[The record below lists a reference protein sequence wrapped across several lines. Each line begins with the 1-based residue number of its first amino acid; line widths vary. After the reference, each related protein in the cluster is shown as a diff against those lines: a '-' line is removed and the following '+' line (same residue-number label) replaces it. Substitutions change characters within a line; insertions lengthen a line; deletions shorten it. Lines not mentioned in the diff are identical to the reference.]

1 MSIEKKKVALVTGAN
16 KGIGKE
22 TARQLAKAGMTVYA
36 GARSK
41 ERGQQTVSE
50 LKEQSFDVRFLQ
62 LDVTDDDSVQNAA
75 KQIENE
81 FGCLDVL
88 VNNAGIITEEERP
101 SEVRASTGVRPSGIT
116 ADSVRQTYEVNV
128 FGVVRVTKAMLPLLQ
143 KAPAARIVNLSS
155 PLGSLTLKADQEHL
169 VSKVGLLAYGSSKAA
184 LNSITLYYAN
194 ELRDTGILVNAA
206 NPGFV
211 ATDLNTHTGFRS
223 VEDGAAI
230 VVELATL
237 DKDGPTGIF
246 KGDEGI
252 VPW

>member
-1 MSIEKKKVALVTGAN
+1 MSIEKRKVALVTGAN

-22 TARQLAKAGMTVYA
+22 TVRQLAQAGMTVYA

-50 LKEQSFDVRFLQ
+50 LKQQGLDVRFLQ
-62 LDVTDDDSVQNAA
+62 LDVTDDNSVQNVA

-81 FGCLDVL
+81 SGYLDVL
-88 VNNAGIITEEERP
+88 VNNAGTITEDERP
-101 SEVRASTGVRPSGIT
+101 SQKRASTGVRPSDIT

-128 FGVVRVTKAMLPLLQ
+128 FGVVRVTKAMLSLLQ

-155 PLGSLTLKADQEHL
+155 PLGSLTLKADKEHL

-230 VVELATL
+230 VLELATL

-246 KGDEGI
+246 KGDDGM